1 MSSKCLIAIGLLCIA
16 RTVLAQQPPPS
27 LRTAASFAVL
37 ASTVTSSGATVV
49 TGNLGGNAIHG
60 FPPGHVL
67 LGTTLSNGDIATPSH
82 DAAAVYDDLRLRSCE
97 HSLEGDTLPQGVYC
111 SADPFTLEGT
121 LTLDANHDPNAFW
134 ILQLPTGLTTAPDSA
149 VRVINGGFEGNV
161 FWQIEGKAVLGDG
174 TVFIGNVLASKGIT
188 MGAGATLSGRA
199 LVLDGAATLS
209 GNNVSLCCHN
219 ITIRSP
225 IVTDATEALPFNESF
240 TQEGAITPAS
250 FTLGSG
256 VLPHGLTL
264 HTDGT
269 LSGTPTEMGTFT
281 ITVRATDATNCI
293 GIGSTYVLTVGC
305 PLITISPETLPPP
318 RDEVPYSEILTV
330 SGGTPP
336 YTFEVTSGR
345 LPAGL
350 TLTPGPALTATISG
364 TPAFTEPFVA
374 TITVTDAAGCVAIP
388 AISHWELIALVVLLG
403 GIGVAAHVGG
413 GSLK

>member
-1 MSSKCLIAIGLLCIA
+1 MPSKSLITIGLLCTA
-16 RTVLAQQPPPS
+16 GELLAQQLPPS

-67 LGTTLSNGDIATPSH
+67 LGKTLSNGDIATPSH
-82 DAAAVYDDLRLRSCE
+82 DAAAVYDDLRLRPCE
-97 HSLEGDTLPQGVYC
+97 HSLEGDQLPQGVYC

-149 VRVINGGFEGNV
+149 VRVINGGWEGNV
-161 FWQIEGKAVLGDG
+161 FWQIDGKAVLGDN

-199 LVLDGAATLS
+199 LVLNGAATLS

-219 ITIRSP
+219 IMVTSP
-225 IVTDATEALPFNESF
+225 IVTDATEAAAFSERF
-240 TQEGAITPAS
+240 TQEGAITPVS
-250 FTLGSG
+250 FALGSG
-256 VLPHGLTL
+256 VLPRGLTL

-269 LSGTPTEMGTFT
+269 LSGTPTETGTFT
-281 ITVRATDATNCI
+281 ITVRATDATNCL
-293 GIGSTYVLTVGC
+293 GISSTYTLGVDC

-318 RDEVPYSEILTV
+318 RDEVPYSEILSV

-364 TPAFTEPFVA
+364 TPAFTGPFVT

-388 AISHWELIALVVLLG
+388 AISHWELIALIVLLG
-403 GIGVAAHVGG
+403 AIGVAAHVGG
-413 GSLK
+413 GS